1 MFFLDESK
9 KKATSLLPFC
19 GAKVVVVFSPPKS
32 TLRRRRRPQKRL
44 IDSVQVLEK
53 TYIGCFGEM

>member
-32 TLRRRRRPQKRL
+32 TLRRRRRPQKKRL
-44 IDSVQVLEK
+44 IDSVQLEK
-53 TYIGCFGEM
+53 T